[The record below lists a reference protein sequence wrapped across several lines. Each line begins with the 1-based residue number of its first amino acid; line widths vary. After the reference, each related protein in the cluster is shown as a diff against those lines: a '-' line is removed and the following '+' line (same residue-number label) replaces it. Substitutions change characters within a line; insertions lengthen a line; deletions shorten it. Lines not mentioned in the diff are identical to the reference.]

1 MAYTEKYARLEIQGQ
16 ILKEGGFSVFWACS
30 HPVRAKV
37 LDKMHEAGEIRYS
50 DSPFPWV
57 DAELVKDKK

>member
-16 ILKEGGFSVFWACS
+16 ILKEGGFSVFWACD

-37 LDKMHEAGEIRYS
+37 LDKMREAGEIRYLYS
-50 DSPFPWV
+50 TFPWV
-57 DAELVKDKK
+57 GAELVKDKK